1 MRISSMPLLV
11 VVVDTV
17 GVGSGM
23 LPSVL
28 IEATWSAEVLYWEEA
43 AIDENRKEDG
53 EDCSQE
59 KRT

>member
-1 MRISSMPLLV
+1 MPLLV